1 MADRSTIRIS
11 SRGSRLWVLLLL
23 IALVAAACG
32 SDDSVTDAAADA
44 VDAAFDEAEEA
55 ADSGSSAF
63 ETAENEEAFDG
74 DEEAF
79 EDAGEPASA
88 DGEAD
93 NPLGSGGAAQGLDAQ
108 SLGREIIFTARLS
121 VDVDNV
127 AEAGTEAT
135 RIISDV
141 GGFVFGQESSGGNE
155 PRSEITFKV
164 LPEDFSEA
172 LDALSGIGELRNQS
186 ITTDDVTERVVDLN
200 SRIEV
205 AELGVERLRNAL
217 EEAPNLED
225 FAQIEELLLAREADL
240 ELMRGRL
247 RTLRD
252 QIDLATITLV
262 LQQDRIDN
270 LLSLEVSVYE
280 GHDNGARCP
289 AGRIDDQRFEPG
301 NEVTLCF
308 LARNDGEQTLRD
320 VTVTETALAI
330 DGNEQLLTVFGEDEL
345 RPGQTF
351 IQAIEIDI
359 ERDLFLRVGATG
371 IPTDGATDAQAAPT
385 VSTETSPRLRVNE
398 DAADPGFGDGFGAGV
413 ELLSRIWTVA
423 VVVVGFAIPLLIFIP
438 LIALAWFG
446 LRRLQANRLTKKQER
461 IAASM
466 PPSPRSEASFEEE

>member
-11 SRGSRLWVLLLL
+11 SRDSRLWVLLLL
-23 IALVAAACG
+23 IALVAAACSG
-32 SDDSVTDAAADA
+32 SDAETAAATDS
-44 VDAAFDEAEEA
+44 AADFVDEAV
-55 ADSGSSAF
+55 DSGSSAF
-63 ETAENEEAFDG
+63 ETDDSEAAFDG

-93 NPLGSGGAAQGLDAQ
+93 NPLGSGGAGQGLDAQ
-108 SLGREIIFTARLS
+108 SLGREIIFTARLA

-135 RIISDV
+135 RIITDV

-270 LLSLEVSVYE
+270 FLSLEVSVYE

-289 AGRIDDQRFEPG
+289 ASGFGDQRFEPG

-320 VTVTETALAI
+320 VTVTETALTI

-466 PPSPRSEASFEEE
+466 PPPPRSEASFEEE